1 MLSEENH
8 LLVMVKDNKVDIMVQ
23 TFSTFCPTVIIELQ
37 SVVHIS
43 AKCTF
48 KHNAKPQKS
57 LKVNVKH
64 CMSTHT
70 DI

>member
-1 MLSEENH
+1 MLSEDN
-8 LLVMVKDNKVDIMVQ
+8 LLVMGNKIDIIVQ
-23 TFSTFCPTVIIELQ
+23 TFSTFCTTVITEIQ

-43 AKCTF
+43 VKCTF

-57 LKVNVKH
+57 LKVNIKL

-70 DI
+70 NI

>member
-1 MLSEENH
+1 MLSEDNY
-8 LLVMVKDNKVDIMVQ
+8 LLVMVKDNKIDIMMQ
-23 TFSTFCPTVIIELQ
+23 TFSTFCPTVIIELR
-37 SVVHIS
+37 SVVHLS

-48 KHNAKPQKS
+48 KHQKS

>member
-1 MLSEENH
+1 MLSEDNY
-8 LLVMVKDNKVDIMVQ
+8 LLVMVKDNKIDIMVQ
-23 TFSTFCPTVIIELQ
+23 TFCTFCPTVIIELQ
-37 SVVHIS
+37 SVVHIR

-48 KHNAKPQKS
+48 KPQKS
-57 LKVNVKH
+57 LKVHVKH